1 MSDIAR
7 APETSDGR
15 AGARALAPRR
25 LGVVAAALVIAALP
39 MALTGTY
46 WQTNLI
52 LCAINVLLALG
63 LDFILG
69 YAGQLNLG
77 HSAFYG
83 IGAYASTLLAM
94 NAGWPFWLAFACGVA
109 LSGLAGMILALFAVR
124 LRGHYLA
131 IASLGFAVITYQV
144 LLNWISLTQG
154 PLGIY
159 GIPPPPSLA
168 LPGLPE
174 ISFGDPVALFY
185 LVAGFALLTWLVLD
199 RLVRSPAGEA
209 LAAIRE
215 DEISA
220 AALGIDT
227 TAWKA
232 LAFGIG
238 AAVAGAAG
246 GFYAPFVGTLV
257 PDAFFITESFT
268 ILAMTVVGGAG
279 TLTGPVCGAILL
291 TLLPELLRE
300 AGDWRLVIYGVAL
313 TLAVMFMPGGL
324 AQAARLLRKK
334 LGGWSGGVSPPS
346 AAKRAPAGQRAAA
359 LQDTRDEPRVPHG
372 PRRRDAAA
380 PEGALLP
387 FRHPEQGGAM
397 AAGGPAL
404 FSASGLSK
412 SFGGVHAVRD
422 VSFDI
427 AAGSVFAIIGPN
439 GAGKSTMLNLIS
451 GVYQPDSGS
460 LSLDGRNLAG
470 LPTHRRVRLGIART
484 FQKIRLFK
492 QLSALDNVIAGFHVH
507 HAMPAWQ
514 YLTQGAAFG
523 RHQARC
529 RAEAVE
535 LLAFAG
541 LAEQCDARAG
551 ALSYGE
557 QRMLELARALATRPR
572 LLLIDEPA
580 AGLNG
585 AEVDRLLDRILAIR
599 RNGVTVVVVEHN
611 MELVMNVADRILVM
625 DYGQRLFEGRP
636 ADVQKHPAVVA
647 AYLGGELM

>member
-1 MSDIAR
+1 MSEIVS
-7 APETSDGR
+7 APEIGDG
-15 AGARALAPRR
+15 RALAPRR
-25 LGVVAAALVIAALP
+25 LGLLAAALVIAALP
-39 MALTGTY
+39 MVLTGSY
-46 WQTNLI
+46 WQTNLT

-83 IGAYASTLLAM
+83 IGAYASTLLVM
-94 NAGWPFWLAFACGVA
+94 NGGWPFWLAFACGVA
-109 LSGLAGMILALFAVR
+109 LSGLAGMTLALFAVR

-131 IASLGFAVITYQV
+131 IASLGFAVITYQI

-159 GIPPPPSLA
+159 AIPPPPA
-168 LPGLPE
+168 LVLPRLPE
-174 ISFGDPVALFY
+174 ISFGESTALFY
-185 LVAGFALLTWLVLD
+185 LVAGFALLTWLGLD
-199 RLVRSPAGEA
+199 RLVRSPVGEA
-209 LAAIRE
+209 LTAIRE

-220 AALGIDT
+220 ASLGIDT
-227 TAWKA
+227 RAWKA
-232 LAFGIG
+232 FAFGIG

-246 GFYAPFVGTLV
+246 AFYAPFVGTLV
-257 PDAFFITESFT
+257 PDAFFIAESFT
-268 ILAMTVVGGAG
+268 ILAMVIVGGVG
-279 TLTGPVCGAILL
+279 TLAGPVCGAALL
-291 TLLPELLRE
+291 TLLPELLRD
-300 AGDWRLVIYGVAL
+300 AGDWRLVIYGAAL

-324 AQAARLLRKK
+324 VQAARIMLAK
-334 LGGWSGGVSPPS
+334 LSAWSGGVSPPS
-346 AAKRAPAGQRAAA
+346 AVKHAPAGWRAAA
-359 LQDTRDEPRVPHG
+359 LQSARDTPGVPRG
-372 PRRRDAAA
+372 PQRRDAAA
-380 PEGALLP
+380 PEHALAPFEHLEQDSAKATDAPVLFGA
-387 FRHPEQGGAM
+387 R
-397 AAGGPAL
+397 
-404 FSASGLSK
+404 GLNK
-412 SFGGVHAVRD
+412 SFGGVRAVRD
-422 VSFDI
+422 VSYDI
-427 AAGSVFAIIGPN
+427 AVGSVFAIIGPN

-460 LSLDGRNLAG
+460 LSLRGRNLAG

-492 QLSALDNVIAGFHVH
+492 ELSVLENVIAGFHVH
-507 HAMPAWQ
+507 HGISAWQ
-514 YLTQGAAFG
+514 YLLHGAAFR

-529 RAEAVE
+529 RAEALE
-535 LLAFAG
+535 LLAFAD
-541 LAEQCDARAG
+541 LAEQRDARAG
-551 ALSYGE
+551 SLSYGE

-625 DYGQRLFEGRP
+625 DYGQHLFEGAP
-636 ADVQKHPAVVA
+636 QDVQKHPAVVA
-647 AYLGGELM
+647 AYLGGELT